1 MSAGLNVAFD
11 VWRILEDSDD
21 VVGGAMITGS
31 VVYYSVPGRFQ
42 KLNASQVYLEQGLET
57 ERIFTCHL
65 VPGTLDIKERD
76 ELQLVQPTDHPMY
89 GQRFR
94 VVDFSPSD
102 HNRRDPRSYIN
113 IQMTRSVRA
122 HRQQ

>member
-1 MSAGLNVAFD
+1 MSAGLNVRFN
-11 VWRILEDSDD
+11 VWRILTSDD
-21 VVGGAMITGS
+21 DIVGGAMISGS
-31 VVYYSVPGRFQ
+31 LVYEGVPGRFQ
-42 KLNASQVYLEQGLET
+42 KLNATQVFVEQGLET
-57 ERIFTCHL
+57 ERVFTCHL

-76 ELQLVQPTDHPMY
+76 ELQLVQPTDHPMC
-89 GQRFR
+89 GHRFR

-122 HRQQ
+122 HSQQ